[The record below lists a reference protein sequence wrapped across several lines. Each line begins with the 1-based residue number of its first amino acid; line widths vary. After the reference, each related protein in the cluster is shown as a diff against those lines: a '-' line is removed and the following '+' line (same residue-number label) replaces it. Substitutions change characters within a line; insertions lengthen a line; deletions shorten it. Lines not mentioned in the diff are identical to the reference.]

1 MFERRATEVLLLLV
15 TLASWAWLLAGAG
28 MDMAAMAAMADMVGP
43 MGPWSA
49 ADAALMLAM
58 WVVMMAAMMLPSA
71 TPAVLAIAGV
81 GRGSAVPFAAGY
93 LLAWSGFA
101 MAATVAQWA
110 LDQAAVLSHAMALA
124 NRLLAAA
131 VLILAGIW
139 QLTPWKQACLR
150 HCRSPMDLLLH
161 RWRDG
166 IRGGVRMGAEHGLY
180 CLGCCWA
187 LMLLLFVGGVMSFAW
202 IGGLA
207 LYVLIEKTVPAAH
220 WLGRLAGIAL
230 IGWGGLV
237 LLNLAA
243 GSAG

>member
-1 MFERRATEVLLLLV
+1 MGERVAAAVLLLLV
-15 TLASWAWLLAGAG
+15 TLAAWAWLLAGAG
-28 MDMAAMAAMADMVGP
+28 MDMAAMAAMADMTGP

-49 ADAALMLAM
+49 TDAAVMMAM

-71 TPAVLAIAGV
+71 TPAALAVAGV
-81 GRGSAVPFAAGY
+81 ARGAAVPFVGGY
-93 LLAWSGFA
+93 LLAWSGFSI
-101 MAATVAQWA
+101 AATAAQWA
-110 LDQAAVLSHAMALA
+110 LDQAALLSHAMALA
-124 NRLLAAA
+124 SR
-131 VLILAGIW
+131 VLAGAGLVLAGVW

-166 IRGGVRMGAEHGLY
+166 VGGGLRMGVEHGLY

-207 LYVLIEKTVPAAH
+207 LYVLIEKTAPAGH
-220 WLGRLAGIAL
+220 WIGRVAGLVL
-230 IGWGGLV
+230 IGWGGAV
-237 LLNLAA
+237 LLRLP